1 MATQNEILAREKD
14 VTDKISTQVRT
25 ISVGLIVFTWSI
37 YNSAE
42 NTLAAAMRN
51 VLAPL
56 FLVVDILCIAALSA
70 DFIQYVCAKVSVE
83 NSLNQ
88 PIDAANDVYGYH
100 TGWLSYK
107 GQYWAFWAKIVLCG
121 LAIALACVL
130 TAYGLAALSR

>member
-37 YNSAE
+37 YNAADH
-42 NTLAAAMRN
+42 TLAAGMKR

-107 GQYWAFWAKIVLCG
+107 GQYLAFWTKIVFCG
-121 LAIALACVL
+121 LAIALACIL
-130 TAYGLAALSR
+130 TAYGLAELNE

>member
-25 ISVGLIVFTWSI
+25 ISAGLIVFTWSI
-37 YNSAE
+37 YNAAD
-42 NTLAAAMRN
+42 NTLAAGMKN

-70 DFIQYVCAKVSVE
+70 DFLQYVCAKVSVE

-88 PIDAANDVYGYH
+88 PMDAAKDMYGYDDE
-100 TGWLSYK
+100 WLSYK

-121 LAIALACVL
+121 LAIVLACIL
-130 TAYGLAALSR
+130 TAYSLAVLSK